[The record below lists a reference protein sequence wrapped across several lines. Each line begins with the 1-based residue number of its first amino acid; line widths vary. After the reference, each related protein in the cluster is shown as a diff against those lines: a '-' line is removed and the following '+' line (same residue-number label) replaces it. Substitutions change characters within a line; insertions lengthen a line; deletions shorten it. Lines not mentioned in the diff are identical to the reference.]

1 MINLQENQDW
11 ILGGLV
17 ANVSYTEGFE
27 AWRMSKGIPAQ
38 NLHHAS

>member
-1 MINLQENQDW
+1 MSRRKEFIIPPTGDMINLQENQDW

-27 AWRMSKGIPAQ
+27 A
-38 NLHHAS
+38 